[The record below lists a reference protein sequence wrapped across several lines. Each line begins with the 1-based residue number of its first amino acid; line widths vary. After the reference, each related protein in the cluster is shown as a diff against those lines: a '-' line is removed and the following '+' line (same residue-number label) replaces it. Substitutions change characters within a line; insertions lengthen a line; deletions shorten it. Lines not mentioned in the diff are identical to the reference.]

1 MANDKLN
8 GSVDLLAQA
17 MRGVFTEAVE
27 QVGGD
32 IKAEIKADMVA
43 MEQRLEARIDT
54 TNKNMQVQF
63 AQNRQDVSEDFKK
76 ALQQTA

>member
-17 MRGVFTEAVE
+17 LRGVFTEAVE

-32 IKAEIKADMVA
+32 IKAEINRYGCNGTAA
-43 MEQRLEARIDT
+43 LRI
-54 TNKNMQVQF
+54 KSQG
-63 AQNRQDVSEDFKK
+63 
-76 ALQQTA
+76 ALIPRPNAPGHIR